1 MDAELPEKTTADII
15 GHMDVCADPEGN
27 PQVRQWQNAGVLWT
41 AQSNTTHKELI
52 QRSQA
57 ELVLKWFGAEPYQA
71 FCQGERD
78 EIERSTTKQERAA
91 EKPRQEKGKASASKT
106 GSNVAVTAPGSEGT
120 NRLESNVQVQ
130 TPSHQG
136 RGMCRTQ

>member
-15 GHMDVCADPEGN
+15 GHMDVCTDPEGN
-27 PQVRQWQNAGVLWT
+27 PQVRQWHNTGLLWT
-41 AQSNTTHKELI
+41 AQSNSTHIELT

-71 FCQGERD
+71 FCQGEGD
-78 EIERSTTKQERAA
+78 EIERNTTKQELAA
-91 EKPRQEKGKASASKT
+91 EKPRQEKGKASVSKT